1 MRGIMLGTILGRAAV
16 LGLALC
22 AARASAATCTAGF
35 YTLAPDEHAPAC
47 LFHATFHNACPR
59 ENEATDLVYLPYT
72 TGKDKYL
79 QNGTGSSI
87 ELSAEDCASQF
98 RTHLYLFGGIGNDTS
113 APQNITLNND
123 PDHAPY
129 AASYPYILLDG
140 AFVQGAV
147 FTLKEVDIASGN
159 KYYQITHIEPLVA
172 QKAQPHGIRKAD
184 ELDHTV
190 CYAGLGSAG
199 GLFLLLILALAIRC
213 RSRPYSEEDKYS
225 A

>member
-1 MRGIMLGTILGRAAV
+1 MRGIMLGTMLGRAAV

-22 AARASAATCTAGF
+22 AARASGATCTAGF

-47 LFHATFHNACPR
+47 LFHATFHDACPR

-72 TGKDKYL
+72 TGNDKYL

-98 RTHLYLFGGIGNDTS
+98 RTRLYLFGGIGNDTS
-113 APQNITLNND
+113 APQKKTLNND
-123 PDHAPY
+123 PGHAPY

-147 FTLKEVDIASGN
+147 FTLQEVDIASEQHE
-159 KYYQITHIEPLVA
+159 YFQITHIEPLVA
-172 QKAQPHGIRKAD
+172 QKAQPHGIRQAD

-213 RSRPYSEEDKYS
+213 RSKPSSDEY